1 MTFLHTPNIESMFF
15 TWSINYGA
23 NYGLCKYVFQKR
35 RLFAG
40 VMRLTN
46 RTRYVRKIPLK
57 SYDWSVCVKMQV
69 FLQKSTDIFDFL
81 KKKMLKFE
89 K

>member
-1 MTFLHTPNIESMFF
+1 MTFLHTPNIESIFF

-46 RTRYVRKIPLK
+46 RRRYMKNIP
-57 SYDWSVCVKMQV
+57 
-69 FLQKSTDIFDFL
+69 
-81 KKKMLKFE
+81 
-89 K
+89 